1 MTVASATSTV
11 SYAGDGA
18 TTTFPVAFYFLDAAH
33 VKAILRDGDSGA
45 ETMWSQ
51 PADFAVSGAGDTAGG
66 SLTASVAPPAGSAL
80 VIYREVPATQETD
93 YVENDPFPAESH
105 ERALDKLTMIAQQL
119 GREITRSFR
128 LKISDPTE
136 SIELPDVEMRKGKY
150 LFFDP
155 ATGVPSVASVV
166 TVGSLVVSAFWQGL
180 LDENNAA
187 ASRQILDAAGLNDV
201 NVFTA
206 AEQMLRATQGDA
218 AAGPVLRLF
227 RDSASP
233 AASDSCG
240 AISFD
245 GRNGAAATKTIGNL
259 IAQWLS
265 VGAGSEDGQILF
277 QTIVAGALANQMVVG
292 NGLAMNGATLGV
304 RGNGTVNA
312 QAYFVNG
319 AALPFTRSYQ
329 SGELLCNQNGTG
341 TLSHGLGT
349 RPKLYGSYL
358 ICKTAQL
365 GYSVGDEVPI
375 DSGGDNNNF
384 GITVATT
391 GASSLSWI
399 VGDGGIRVL
408 NKSTGIMTSITPA
421 SWRHIARAWA

>member
-1 MTVASATSTV
+1 MTVASAASSV
-11 SYAGDGA
+11 SYAGDG
-18 TTTFPVAFYFLDAAH
+18 TTTSFPVAFYFLDAAH
-33 VKAILRDGDSGA
+33 VKAILREGDSGE

-51 PADFAVSGAGDTAGG
+51 PADFAVSGAGDAAGG
-66 SLTASVAPPAGSAL
+66 NLIAGIAPPSGSTL

-155 ATGVPSVASVV
+155 ASGAPSVAGVV
-166 TVGSLVVSAFWQGL
+166 TAGSLVVSAFWQGL

-187 ASRQILDAAGLNDV
+187 ASRALLDAAGLGEA

-206 AEQMLRATQGDA
+206 AEQMLRATEGDA
-218 AAGPVLRLF
+218 DAGPILRLF

-233 AASDSCG
+233 AAFDSCG
-240 AISFD
+240 ALSFD
-245 GRNGAAATKTIGNL
+245 GRNGAAAQKTIGNL
-259 IAQWLS
+259 IGQWLD
-265 VGAGSEDGQILF
+265 VAAGSEDGQILF
-277 QTIVAGALANQMVVG
+277 QTMVAGALANQMTVG
-292 NGLAMNGATLGV
+292 SGLAMNGATGGAL
-304 RGNGTVNA
+304 GNGTLNA

-319 AALPFTRSYQ
+319 AALPFTRAWQ
-329 SGELLCNQNGTG
+329 SGELSCLPSATG
-341 TLSHGLGT
+341 TLSHGLGA

-358 ICKTAQL
+358 VCKTAQL
-365 GYSVGDEVPI
+365 GYAVGEEIPI
-375 DSGGDNNNF
+375 DSSGDDNDF
-384 GITVATT
+384 GVTLATT
-391 GASSLSWI
+391 GAGTLSWT
-399 VGDGGIRVL
+399 VGADGFRVM
-408 NKSTGIMTSITPA
+408 NKTNGVMTGITAA